1 MSSSSTSVSNSIL
14 NSGNLTSLLPT
25 STVTGI
31 GNSTTSTSLASSL
44 AVSGL
49 ASGMDWQTTVQELA
63 TAERAPETQWK
74 ATQTTINNQNSAFTS
89 IQGDLALLQ
98 TDMQSLQDP
107 SLYESS
113 AATTSNSSVATATAA
128 SGTTP
133 GSYAFN
139 ISQLATAALITGTS
153 NISQSLS
160 PDGNLSAITVGTA
173 GFATPVTAGTFTV
186 DGNQITLNTT
196 DSLQQVFDN
205 IATATNNTVTAS
217 YDSGTD
223 KITLT
228 SSDNSEIVLGSA
240 ADTSNFLQVAGLYNN
255 QSGSVSSNAALG
267 RVQLSASMANADL
280 ATVITDGGSGQGQ
293 FTINGVSISYDAS
306 TDGVQ
311 DVLDRIN
318 GSSAGVTASYDSL
331 NNRFLL
337 TNNSTGD
344 VGITMQDVTGNFLAA
359 TGLSA
364 GTLTR
369 GQNLLYTLNGSSQQF
384 VSQSNTIAQASSTI
398 SGLSVTAVGT
408 GQVTVNVNH
417 DTSGITA
424 AIQNF
429 IKDYNAVQ
437 SYISSQQTVTTA
449 SDGTVTAG
457 LLTGDQT
464 ADDIASSLRSLS
476 FSGGFAPGSSN
487 TISTLSALGI
497 QTNSKDNTLSLSDTT
512 ALDSALANN
521 LNGVKAFFSDPTNG
535 LATQLNNYINSA
547 IGDNGTLLVH
557 EGTLSSQSGD
567 ITTQISNL
575 ENKITSDTSQW
586 TTEFENMEQA
596 QAQVNQE
603 LTYLSEQVSNGSL

>member
-306 TDGVQ
+306 TDSVQ

>member
-1 MSSSSTSVSNSIL
+1 
-14 NSGNLTSLLPT
+14 
-25 STVTGI
+25 
-31 GNSTTSTSLASSL
+31 
-44 AVSGL
+44 
-49 ASGMDWQTTVQELA
+49 MDWQTTVQELA

-280 ATVITDGGSGQGQ
+280 ATAITDGGSGQGQ

>member
-186 DGNQITLNTT
+186 GGNQVTLNTT

-280 ATVITDGGSGQGQ
+280 ATAITDGGSGQGQ

-306 TDGVQ
+306 TDSVQ

-464 ADDIASSLRSLS
+464 ANDIASSLRSLS

-497 QTNSKDNTLSLSDTT
+497 QTNSKDNTLSLSDST

>member
-1 MSSSSTSVSNSIL
+1 
-14 NSGNLTSLLPT
+14 
-25 STVTGI
+25 
-31 GNSTTSTSLASSL
+31 
-44 AVSGL
+44 
-49 ASGMDWQTTVQELA
+49 MDWQTTVQELA

-306 TDGVQ
+306 TDSVQ

>member
-1 MSSSSTSVSNSIL
+1 
-14 NSGNLTSLLPT
+14 
-25 STVTGI
+25 
-31 GNSTTSTSLASSL
+31 
-44 AVSGL
+44 
-49 ASGMDWQTTVQELA
+49 
-63 TAERAPETQWK
+63 
-74 ATQTTINNQNSAFTS
+74 
-89 IQGDLALLQ
+89 
-98 TDMQSLQDP
+98 
-107 SLYESS
+107 
-113 AATTSNSSVATATAA
+113 
-128 SGTTP
+128 
-133 GSYAFN
+133 
-139 ISQLATAALITGTS
+139 
-153 NISQSLS
+153 
-160 PDGNLSAITVGTA
+160 
-173 GFATPVTAGTFTV
+173 
-186 DGNQITLNTT
+186 
-196 DSLQQVFDN
+196 
-205 IATATNNTVTAS
+205 
-217 YDSGTD
+217 
-223 KITLT
+223 
-228 SSDNSEIVLGSA
+228 
-240 ADTSNFLQVAGLYNN
+240 
-255 QSGSVSSNAALG
+255 
-267 RVQLSASMANADL
+267 MANADL

-306 TDGVQ
+306 TDSVQ

-437 SYISSQQTVTTA
+437 SYISSQQIVSTA
-449 SDGTVTAG
+449 ADGTVTPG
-457 LLTGDQT
+457 TLTGDQT
-464 ADDIASSLRSLS
+464 ANDIASSLRSLS